1 MYFGGK
7 TMKRT
12 LSILTVFAL
21 LAAFILPCYAKVS
34 KISNV
39 NDATSYILEQ
49 SDVISIRRATLNESG
64 RSGRTVYLIAL
75 GGSDYSWNEA
85 SITCLQNAIRSGCS
99 MQNSY
104 LSAVIAKANEVIPKG
119 SEVVLIGHSMGGMIA
134 QQFAD
139 DDTMKANYN
148 ISYVLTMGASY
159 ILDSSREGVLH
170 RMADSADLVPYL
182 SAATLLGMYSR
193 DLSVETSVY
202 SNPLTAH
209 TLSYSQASCWQQYD
223 ALGVKGGSSTISL

>member
-1 MYFGGK
+1 
-7 TMKRT
+7 MKRT
-12 LSILTVFAL
+12 ISILTVVAL
-21 LAAFILPCYAKVS
+21 LAALAFPCFAKVS

-39 NDATSYILEQ
+39 NDATNYILEQ
-49 SDVISIRRATLNESG
+49 TDVITVRRATLNESG
-64 RSGRTVYLIAL
+64 KAGRGVYLIAL
-75 GGSDYSWNEA
+75 GGSDYSWNES

-99 MQNSY
+99 LPNSY

-139 DDTMKANYN
+139 DSTMKSNYN
-148 ISYVLTMGASY
+148 ISYVLTMGAPY
-159 ILDSSREGVLH
+159 IADDAREGTLH
-170 RMADSADLVPYL
+170 RMADSADIVPHL
-182 SAATLLGMYSR
+182 SMAALILGQYSK
-193 DLSVETSVY
+193 DQSVETSAY

-223 ALGVKGGSSTISL
+223 ALGVKGGSSTITF